1 MWFNVHFLMTND
13 VEYVFLHFLNTFL
26 NERYI
31 QIVHFKIGLF
41 VFLLSVK
48 SSLFWLQVPY

>member
-1 MWFNVHFLMTND
+1 MTND
-13 VEYVFLHFLNTFL
+13 VDYVFLHFLNTFL
-26 NERYI
+26 NEMYI